1 MCIRDRYQR
10 RVRGFLHRIKMLAAL
25 RISRA
30 TTRTLSARTFR
41 ATPAVFEKL
50 PEQPD
55 TFPAGELINEITGA
69 NGLRREEIEA
79 QALGLSRF
87 EGEWSGPV
95 GTKENP
101 TVVESINNHRIVGI
115 PRDDGH
121 GGDAGE
127 AKWFHL
133 HAGEPIEIDGQYF
146 VLKQVDPNVTIE
158 RAHH

>member
-1 MCIRDRYQR
+1 MG
-10 RVRGFLHRIKMLAAL
+10 VSLHRKMLTAL
-25 RISRA
+25 RFSRA
-30 TTRTLSARTFR
+30 ATRTMSARTFR
-41 ATPAVFEKL
+41 STPAVFEKL

-55 TFPAGELINEITGA
+55 AFPAGELINEITGA

-79 QALGLSRF
+79 QALGLNRF
-87 EGEWSGPV
+87 EGEWSGPA

-101 TVVESINNHRIVGI
+101 TVVESVFNHRIVGI

-133 HAGEPIEIDGQYF
+133 HAGEAIEMDGQWF
-146 VLKQVDPNVTIE
+146 VLKQVSDNVLPEFE
-158 RAHH
+158 RSH